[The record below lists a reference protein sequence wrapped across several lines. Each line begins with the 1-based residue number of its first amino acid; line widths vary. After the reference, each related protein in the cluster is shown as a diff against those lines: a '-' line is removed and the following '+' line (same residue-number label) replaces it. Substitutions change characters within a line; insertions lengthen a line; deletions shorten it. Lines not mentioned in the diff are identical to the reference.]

1 MSARRPTRLWSPENF
16 RVLRSLSGQTKVEV
30 KSLRNGYEQSVHAI
44 TSCIVHSASSGA
56 NGLSTTGGVFFFAA
70 NSKTV
75 SATKTKPL
83 QIKRGIVIAFHGLQ
97 ICPVQNQKD
106 PFFIFAHIGQINEA

>member
-16 RVLRSLSGQTKVEV
+16 RVFRSLSGQTKVEV

-44 TSCIVHSASSGA
+44 TSYIVHSASSGA

-70 NSKTV
+70 NNKTV
-75 SATKTKPL
+75 SATKTKPR
-83 QIKRGIVIAFHGLQ
+83 QIKRGIVIAFHGLANMA
-97 ICPVQNQKD
+97 CSKPKR
-106 PFFIFAHIGQINEA
+106 PFFYLCPHWTN

>member
-16 RVLRSLSGQTKVEV
+16 RVFRSLSDQAKVEV

-44 TSCIVHSASSGA
+44 TSCIVHSVSSGA

-75 SATKTKPL
+75 SATKTKPR
-83 QIKRGIVIAFHGLQ
+83 QIKRGIVIAFHGLANMA
-97 ICPVQNQKD
+97 CSKPKR
-106 PFFIFAHIGQINEA
+106 PFFYLCPHWTNQ

>member
-1 MSARRPTRLWSPENF
+1 MSARRSARLWSPENF
-16 RVLRSLSGQTKVEV
+16 WVFRSLSGQTKVEV
-30 KSLRNGYEQSVHAI
+30 KSLRNGYKQSVHAI
-44 TSCIVHSASSGA
+44 TSCIVHSSSSGA

-70 NSKTV
+70 NSKPV
-75 SATKTKPL
+75 SATKTKPR